1 MGDLMTAVADIVNGI
16 AGFMGLNMTAGAAVE
31 GDMEAWYF
39 ALGGIMDQ
47 VMGNLS
53 TLMAGLGDILTTIAG
68 LFA

>member
-1 MGDLMTAVADIVNGI
+1 MSALMTAVADIVQGI

-39 ALGGIMDQ
+39 ALGGMMDQ
-47 VMGNLS
+47 IFGNLS
-53 TLMAGLGDILTTIAG
+53 GLMDGLGEILGIIAG